1 MVGFNI
7 YLRRDGRWEGR
18 IYDGKTESGG
28 RKYHAYFGKSKEE
41 VIDKMAVLRDI
52 GSNCNCSLTFCEVF
66 TEWFQSIQHR
76 VKESTA
82 ANYLMKWKKHLLNS
96 MGNLSVASIKPKM
109 IYEFIA
115 KKQKEGLSARYIT
128 DILILIKSIF
138 KYAATTHSIK
148 NPMTGVLMPKKKSP
162 EIVLLT
168 YEQQYKLQEYLSM
181 HKNNATLGVALAI
194 VTGIRIG
201 ELCALQWSDIDLEKR
216 ILTVRKTMQRIQIS
230 GKGGTKLVIT
240 EPKSETSKRK
250 IPIPECIIEFLRAFQ
265 GEDNEYICSGTVRP
279 VEPRTMQYRFA
290 KILKNVKL
298 PSVHFHALR
307 HMFATKC
314 VKLGF
319 DIKTLS
325 EILGHS
331 NVRITLEKYVHSD
344 FSQKQEFMKRI
355 QADF

>member
-18 IYDGKTESGG
+18 IYYGKTESGS
-28 RKYHAYFGKSKEE
+28 RKYHAYFGKTKEE
-41 VIDKMAVLRDI
+41 VVDKMSILRDI
-52 GSNCNCSLTFCEVF
+52 DNDCNCSLTFREVF

-82 ANYLMKWKKHLLNS
+82 ANYLMKWKKHLLDS
-96 MGNLSVASIKPKM
+96 MGSFSVTSIKPRM
-109 IYEFIA
+109 IYDFIA

-138 KYAATTHSIK
+138 KYAAVTYSAK
-148 NPMTGVLMPKKKSP
+148 NPMTGVLMPKKKAP

-168 YEQQYKLQEYLSM
+168 DEQRIKLQEYLSM
-181 HKNNATLGVALAI
+181 HKNNATLGVALAM

-201 ELCALQWSDIDLEKR
+201 ELCALQWSDVNLEKR
-216 ILTVRKTMQRIQIS
+216 ILTVRKTMQRIQLS
-230 GKGGTKLVIT
+230 GKHGTKLVIT

-250 IPIPECIIEFLRAFQ
+250 IPIPECIIEFLRVFR
-265 GEDNEYICSGTVRP
+265 GKDNEYICSGTTKP

-290 KILKNVKL
+290 RILKNVKL

-355 QADF
+355 QVDF

>member
-18 IYDGKTESGG
+18 IYEGKTESGG
-28 RKYHAYFGKSKEE
+28 RKYHAYFGKTKEE
-41 VIDKMAVLRDI
+41 VADKMAILRDI
-52 GSNCNCSLTFCEVF
+52 DSDCNCSLTFRELF

-82 ANYLMKWKKHLLNS
+82 ANYLMKWKKHLLDS
-96 MGNLSVASIKPKM
+96 MGSLSVASIKPKM
-109 IYEFIA
+109 IYDFIA
-115 KKQKEGLSARYIT
+115 KKQKKGLSARYIT

-138 KYAATTHSIK
+138 KYAATAYSAK
-148 NPMTGVLMPKKKSP
+148 NPMTGVLMPKKKAP

-168 YEQQYKLQEYLSM
+168 DEQQIKLQEYLSM
-181 HKNNATLGVALAI
+181 HKNNATLGVALAM

-216 ILTVRKTMQRIQIS
+216 ILTVRKTMQRIQLS
-230 GKGGTKLVIT
+230 GKHGTKLVIT

-250 IPIPECIIEFLRAFQ
+250 IPIPECIMEFLRAFQ
-265 GEDNEYICSGTVRP
+265 GKDNEYICSGTARP

-298 PSVHFHALR
+298 PSIHFHALR

-344 FSQKQEFMKRI
+344 FSQKQELMKRI
-355 QADF
+355 QVDF